1 MIINKKILAIIILI
15 TIGLIG
21 FTMMFIYNPIMF
33 FGFLGFVG
41 LIGLTSWCVIV
52 LVIDDE
58 I

>member
-21 FTMMFIYNPIMF
+21 FTMMFMYARLVF
-33 FGFLGFVG
+33 YLLLGCVA
-41 LIGLTSWCVIV
+41 LTSLLSWCIMA
-52 LVIDDE
+52 LDDE